1 MPAVNPTKLKIQLD
15 ALMVFF
21 NAPTDFHRELSAFFS
36 LYANRALRFGDTVP
50 AKPLIKMYHL
60 PFPIIRQ
67 LRLDLKHEITKDPE
81 NALRCVDELWQ
92 DPYLEVKETAIFIL
106 GHTKCDPPEAI
117 LNRLNQWLN
126 EDIEKEL
133 KTAILSTGTYT
144 LQTLFPQVWED
155 FIKSFL
161 IRTDPK
167 NIALGLQG
175 LAEGINNPEFNNFPI
190 VFRLVSDTIQEPQ
203 PEYRGTLITLIEALA
218 KRLPIE
224 TAYFLRQA
232 ISISNS
238 PQLSR
243 LIKGCLPFFPE
254 DIQKDLSAS
263 SRK

>member
-1 MPAVNPTKLKIQLD
+1 MPAVNPTQLKIQLD
-15 ALMVFF
+15 ALMFFF
-21 NAPTDFHRELSAFFS
+21 NAPPDFHRELSVLFS

-50 AKPLIKMYHL
+50 AKPLIRMYHL

-67 LRLDLKHEITKDPE
+67 LRLDLQQEITKDPE
-81 NALRCVDELWQ
+81 NALACADELWQ

-106 GHTKCDPPEAI
+106 GHTILDPPEPI
-117 LNRLNQWLN
+117 LNRLHQWLN

-133 KTAILSTGTYT
+133 RRSILSTGTYT
-144 LQTLFPQVWED
+144 LQTHFPQNWED

-161 IRTDPK
+161 LKSDSK

-190 VFRLVSDTIQEPQ
+190 VFRLVSNTIQEPQ
-203 PEYRGTLITLIEALA
+203 PEYRGTLITLIESLA

-243 LIKGCLPFFPE
+243 LIKGCLPFFPD

-263 SRK
+263 VRK

>member
-1 MPAVNPTKLKIQLD
+1 MPAVNPTQLRFQLD
-15 ALMVFF
+15 ALMGFF
-21 NAPTDFHRELSAFFS
+21 YVPPAFHRELSAFFS

-67 LRLDLKHEITKDPE
+67 LRLDLKHEITKDPKT
-81 NALRCVDELWQ
+81 ALTCADELWQ
-92 DPYLEVKETAIFIL
+92 DPYLEVKEIAIYIL
-106 GHTKCDPPEAI
+106 GHTKLNPPEPI
-117 LNRLNQWLN
+117 LNRLHQWLN

-133 KTAILSTGTYT
+133 RTSILSMGTYT
-144 LQTLFPQVWED
+144 LQTHFPQDWED

-161 IRTDPK
+161 LKSDPK

-203 PEYRGTLITLIEALA
+203 PEYRGTFINLIEALA

-232 ISISNS
+232 ISLSNS

-263 SRK
+263 VRN